1 MTENTASKPGN
12 ENIDPEKLIGQTF
25 DLDPFHYTEREVS
38 LYALGIGM
46 ARDPLDLA
54 ELPFVYEL
62 SNMGHKVFP
71 TFAVIFPFGTL
82 LKLIEMDGIE
92 FHPMMLLHGEQRLE
106 VPGPLPAE
114 ATVSTHGR
122 VTHVYDKIK
131 GAVVVTESVSKDESG
146 NVLATNT
153 SKMFIR
159 GLGNFG
165 GDRGPTEKVN
175 IAPAREPDAIEEQA
189 TEPNQALLY
198 RLSGDRN
205 PLHADPAMAAM
216 GRFDRPILHGLC
228 TFGMAARAALK
239 HFADYDPARFASI
252 EVRFARHV
260 FPGETIIT
268 EMWRESEDRI
278 VFQCK
283 AKERNALVITN
294 AAVTL
299 R

>member
-1 MTENTASKPGN
+1 MTEETASKPGN
-12 ENIDPEKLIGQTF
+12 ENIQPDKLIGQEFEPAT
-25 DLDPFHYTEREVS
+25 LHYTERDVS

-46 ARDPLDLA
+46 ARDPMDLN

-71 TFAVIFPFGTL
+71 TFGVTFPFGTL
-82 LKLIEMDGIE
+82 LKLVDMEGIN
-92 FHPMMLLHGEQRLE
+92 FNPMMLLHGEQRLE
-106 VPGPLPAE
+106 LPGPLPDE
-114 ATVSTHGR
+114 ATVTTHGHI
-122 VTHVYDKIK
+122 THVFDKIK

-146 NVLATNT
+146 KVLATNV
-153 SKMFIR
+153 SKVFVR

-165 GDRGPTEKVN
+165 GDRGPSEKVN
-175 IAPAREPDAIEEQA
+175 VAPSREPDAIEEQA
-189 TEPNQALLY
+189 TEPHQALLY

-216 GRFDRPILHGLC
+216 GNFDRPILHGLC
-228 TFGMAARAALK
+228 TFGMAARAVLK
-239 HFADYDPARFASI
+239 HFAAYDPARFAAI